1 MDLGI
6 IPARMGSTRFPG
18 KPLAEIAGVPMVGH
32 VHLRSQMS
40 DRLDRVVTATCDE
53 EIRDYVESIGGEA
66 LMTSDAHESASD
78 RAAEAVTK
86 VEDRRGGQVD
96 SVVMIQGDEPLVRPE
111 MIDAALEALHED
123 PAPIV
128 NLVRKL
134 ATDAEQE
141 NPNYVKV
148 VTNPEGYALY
158 YSRAPIPAAKEDGD
172 AYKPRK
178 QVPIIPFERD
188 FLIEFTELPQTPLER
203 TESVDM
209 LRVLEHGYDVKTVP
223 TKYPVQS
230 VDVPEDVE
238 RAEHLL
244 DDDPLVGDYAQQAT
258 ASDPGG
264 R

>member
-1 MDLGI
+1 MDLGV

-18 KPLAEIAGVPMVGH
+18 KPLAEIGGVPMVGH

-40 DRLDRVVTATCDE
+40 ERLDRVVTATCDE

-66 LMTSDAHESASD
+66 VMTSDAHERASD
-78 RAAEAVTK
+78 RAAEAMTK
-86 VEDRRGGQVD
+86 VEERRGEQVD

-111 MIDAALEALHED
+111 MIDTALEALHD
-123 PAPIV
+123 DTAPIV
-128 NLVRKL
+128 NLVREL
-134 ATDAEQE
+134 ETEGAQE

-148 VTNPEGYALY
+148 VTDPEGYALY
-158 YSRAPIPAAKEDGD
+158 YSRAPIPATKEDRE

-188 FLIEFTELPQTPLER
+188 FLLEFTELAQTPLER

-209 LRVLEHGYDVKTVP
+209 LRVLEHGHKVKTVP

-238 RAEHLL
+238 RAEELL
-244 DDDPLVGDYAQQAT
+244 DDDPLVEDYAQQAT
-258 ASDPGG
+258 MSDVGG